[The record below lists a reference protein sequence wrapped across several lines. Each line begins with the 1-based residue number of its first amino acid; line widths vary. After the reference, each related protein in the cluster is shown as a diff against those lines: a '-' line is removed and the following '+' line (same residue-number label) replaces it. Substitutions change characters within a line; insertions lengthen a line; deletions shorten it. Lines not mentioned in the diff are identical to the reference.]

1 LVCAFL
7 HLKFQKNEHYS
18 LNNRYIVRGLILA
31 IHRIKRSSKTLAEI
45 DLEIPARRKED
56 FMPDDAKTY
65 LDVYKTMVTVRQFE
79 TMAGQLFAEGK
90 IPGFIHLSIG
100 QEGSSVGVCS
110 VLKPDDYVT
119 TTHRGHGH
127 MIAKGADL
135 NKMVAE
141 LFGKKTGYC
150 KGKGGSMHIADFS
163 IGFLGA
169 NGVVAGGLPIITGA
183 GLSIK
188 MRKTD
193 QVAVCF
199 FGDGAANRGPVH
211 EAMNMASIWKL
222 PIVFCV
228 ENNQFA
234 STTRT
239 SYACSVGD
247 ICTRAAGYNM
257 PGVSVEANDV
267 LAVRKA
273 ATEAVATARNGEGP
287 TLLENK
293 TYRIKGHFEGDPQK
307 YRDDDEI
314 APWKEKMD
322 PINRFA
328 NTLTKKKILN
338 KKKMQQIWDEVAEK
352 IQAAVAF
359 AEKSPYPEPEEALED
374 LFVNP

>member
-1 LVCAFL
+1 
-7 HLKFQKNEHYS
+7 
-18 LNNRYIVRGLILA
+18 
-31 IHRIKRSSKTLAEI
+31 
-45 DLEIPARRKED
+45 
-56 FMPDDAKTY
+56 MPDDAKTY
-65 LDVYKTMVTVRQFE
+65 LNLYQTMVTIRQFE
-79 TMAGQLFAEGK
+79 TMAGEMFAEGK

-110 VLKPDDYVT
+110 VLRPDDYLT

-193 QVAVCF
+193 QVAICF
-199 FGDGAANRGPVH
+199 FGDGASNRGPVH

-222 PIVFCV
+222 PIIFCV

-239 SYACSVGD
+239 SYACSVED

-257 PGVSVEANDV
+257 PGVAVDANDI

-273 ATEAVATARNGEGP
+273 ATKAVARARKGEGP

-307 YRDDDEI
+307 YRNKDEI
-314 APWKEKMD
+314 ASWKDKLD

-328 NTLTKKKILN
+328 KALTQKKVLN
-338 KKKMQQIWDEVAEK
+338 KKKIQQIWDESAAK
-352 IQAAVAF
+352 LQAAVAF
-359 AEKSPYPEPEEALED
+359 AEKSPFPEPEEALDD

>member
-1 LVCAFL
+1 
-7 HLKFQKNEHYS
+7 
-18 LNNRYIVRGLILA
+18 
-31 IHRIKRSSKTLAEI
+31 
-45 DLEIPARRKED
+45 
-56 FMPDDAKTY
+56 MPDDAKTY
-65 LDVYKTMVTVRQFE
+65 LNLYQTMVTIRQFE
-79 TMAGQLFAEGK
+79 TMAGEMFAEGK

-110 VLKPDDYVT
+110 VLRPDDYLT

-193 QVAVCF
+193 QVAICF
-199 FGDGAANRGPVH
+199 FGDGASNRGPVH

-239 SYACSVGD
+239 SYACSVED
-247 ICTRAAGYNM
+247 IYIRAAGYNM
-257 PGVSVEANDV
+257 PGVSVDANDI

-273 ATEAVATARNGEGP
+273 ATKAVARARKGEGP

-307 YRDDDEI
+307 YRNEDEI
-314 APWKEKMD
+314 ASWKGKLD
-322 PINRFA
+322 PINRFEKA
-328 NTLTKKKILN
+328 LTKKKVLN
-338 KKKMQQIWDEVAEK
+338 KKKIQQIWDEAAAK
-352 IQAAVAF
+352 LQTAVAF
-359 AEKSPYPEPEEALED
+359 AEKSPFPEPEEALDD